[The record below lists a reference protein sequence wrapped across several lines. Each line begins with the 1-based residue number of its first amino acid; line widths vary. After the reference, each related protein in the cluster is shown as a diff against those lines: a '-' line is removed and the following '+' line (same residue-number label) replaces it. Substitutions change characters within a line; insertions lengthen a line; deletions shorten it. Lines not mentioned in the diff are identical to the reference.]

1 MLNVCTFA
9 AVLSTWLLLSTKGII
24 DTLSNCIHYYNLCST
39 CKIDYLQIPNVT
51 NSFYTQTF
59 LLYIPFQYIYGKK
72 PDTNKTQRTVI
83 QKKIRLTME
92 DPTLATYSTYL
103 EKMFPGRQ

>member
-1 MLNVCTFA
+1 M
-9 AVLSTWLLLSTKGII
+9 
-24 DTLSNCIHYYNLCST
+24 
-39 CKIDYLQIPNVT
+39 QIPNVT

-59 LLYIPFQYIYGKK
+59 LLYIPFQYIWKK

-92 DPTLATYSTYL
+92 DQHWLHIQHT
-103 EKMFPGRQ
+103 

>member
-1 MLNVCTFA
+1 MLNICTFA

-83 QKKIRLTME
+83 QKK
-92 DPTLATYSTYL
+92 S
-103 EKMFPGRQ
+103 G